1 MKLIDLLNLAQ
12 KSLRSNLLRS
22 ILTSLGI
29 IIGVSSVITMI
40 SIGSGA
46 KEEVT
51 KLIDKFGSNNLI
63 LRAQT
68 SSRSGVSMGSNSGN
82 TLNENDMEVLL
93 TELSDIIEA
102 IAPQVSLSTQV
113 LANNNNWLSS
123 VTGSNNEYFLM
134 GNWSFESGREFAE
147 EELVAGMRVA
157 VIGKTV
163 QKKLFEEMDPIGEM
177 IRINKVPFII
187 IGLLEEKGGSAWRD
201 LDDTIVVP
209 LKAAKQRLVGNKFP
223 GKKIRSMTI
232 KIKNAD
238 LVSKAEI
245 EIDRVMRKQ
254 HKLSSNATPDFVI
267 RNFAQFLNARQ
278 ESANV
283 MSILLATV
291 AAISLIVGGIG
302 IMNIMLVTVTERTK
316 EIGICMSIG
325 AKKTDILYQF
335 LIESLLISLIGGII
349 GVIVGLGLI
358 YGISEYFNWK
368 MNIDLGSII
377 LAFSFSSVIGIIFGF
392 YPARKAS
399 NLNPIDALRY
409 E

>member
-1 MKLIDLLNLAQ
+1 MKLSDLLNLAQ

-29 IIGVSSVITMI
+29 IIGVSSVITMM
-40 SIGSGA
+40 SIGSAA

-51 KLIDKFGSNNLI
+51 GLIDKFGSNNLI

-68 SSRSGVSMGSNSGN
+68 STRGGVSMGSNSGN
-82 TLNENDMEVLL
+82 TLDLDDMKALIE
-93 TELSDIIEA
+93 ELPAIIA
-102 IAPQVSLSTQV
+102 IAPEVSLSTQV
-113 LANNNNWLSS
+113 IANNNNWLSS
-123 VTGSNNEYFLM
+123 VSGSTNDYFLM
-134 GNWSFESGREFAE
+134 GNWSFDAGRFFED
-147 EELVAGMRVA
+147 EELNSGSRVA

-163 QKKLFEEMDPIGEM
+163 QKKLFENIDPIGEM
-177 IRINKVPFII
+177 IRINKVPFTI
-187 IGLLEEKGGSAWRD
+187 IGTLKEKGGSAWRD

-209 LKAAKQRLVGNKFP
+209 LKAAKIRLVGNKFP
-223 GKKIRSMTI
+223 GNKIRSMTI
-232 KIKNAD
+232 KVKNSD
-238 LVSKAEI
+238 LISQTEI
-245 EIDRVMRKQ
+245 DIDRVMRKQ
-254 HKLSSNATPDFVI
+254 HKLSANASPDFVV
-267 RNFAQFLNARQ
+267 RNYAQFLNARQ

-325 AKKTDILYQF
+325 AKKSDILYQF
-335 LIESLLISLIGGII
+335 LIESLLISLIGGVI
-349 GVIVGLGLI
+349 GVLIGLGLI
-358 YGISEYFNWK
+358 FGISEYFNWK

-377 LAFSFSSVIGIIFGF
+377 LAFSFSSIIGIVFGF

>member
-1 MKLIDLLNLAQ
+1 MKLSDLLNLAQ

-68 SSRSGVSMGSNSGN
+68 SSRGVSMGSNSGN
-82 TLNENDMEVLL
+82 TLDLNDMEALL
-93 TELSDIIEA
+93 EELPAIIA
-102 IAPQVSLSTQV
+102 IAPQVSLSTQI

-123 VTGSNNEYFLM
+123 VTGSNNNYFLM
-134 GNWSFESGREFAE
+134 GNWSFDAGRGFED
-147 EELVAGMRVA
+147 EELSSGSRVA

-163 QKKLFEEMDPIGEM
+163 QKKLFETMDPVGEM
-177 IRINKVPFII
+177 IRINKVPFTI
-187 IGLLEEKGGSAWRD
+187 IGTLEVKGGSAWRD

-223 GKKIRSMTI
+223 GNKIRSMTI
-232 KIKNAD
+232 KVKSSD
-238 LVSKAEI
+238 LVSQTEI
-245 EIDRVMRKQ
+245 DIDRVMRKQ
-254 HKLSSNATPDFVI
+254 HKLSANANPDFVV

-325 AKKTDILYQF
+325 AKKSDILYQF
-335 LIESLLISLIGGII
+335 LIESLLISLIGGVI
-349 GVIVGLGLI
+349 GVLIGLGLI

-377 LAFSFSSVIGIIFGF
+377 LAFSFSSIVGIVFGF

>member
-1 MKLIDLLNLAQ
+1 MKLSDLLNLAQ

-68 SSRSGVSMGSNSGN
+68 SSRGVSMGSNSGN
-82 TLNENDMEVLL
+82 TLDLNDMKALL
-93 TELSDIIEA
+93 EELPAIIA
-102 IAPQVSLSTQV
+102 IAPQVSLSTQI

-123 VTGSNNEYFLM
+123 VTGSNNNYFLM
-134 GNWSFESGREFAE
+134 GNWSFDAGRGFED
-147 EELVAGMRVA
+147 EELSSGSRVA

-163 QKKLFEEMDPIGEM
+163 QKKLFETMDPVGEM
-177 IRINKVPFII
+177 IRINKVPFTI
-187 IGLLEEKGGSAWRD
+187 IGTLEEKGGSAWRD

-223 GKKIRSMTI
+223 GNKIRSMTI
-232 KIKNAD
+232 KVKSSD
-238 LVSKAEI
+238 LVSQTEI
-245 EIDRVMRKQ
+245 DIDRVMRKQ
-254 HKLSSNATPDFVI
+254 HKLSANANPDFVV

-325 AKKTDILYQF
+325 AKKSDILYQF
-335 LIESLLISLIGGII
+335 LIESLLISLIGGVI
-349 GVIVGLGLI
+349 GVLIGLGLI

-377 LAFSFSSVIGIIFGF
+377 LAFSFSSIVGIVFGF

>member
-1 MKLIDLLNLAQ
+1 MKLSDLLNLAQ

-68 SSRSGVSMGSNSGN
+68 SSRGVSMGSNSGN
-82 TLNENDMEVLL
+82 TLDLNDMKALL
-93 TELSDIIEA
+93 EELPAIIA
-102 IAPQVSLSTQV
+102 IAPQVSLSTQI

-123 VTGSNNEYFLM
+123 VTGSNNNYFLM
-134 GNWSFESGREFAE
+134 GNWSFDAGRGFED
-147 EELVAGMRVA
+147 EELNSGSRVA

-163 QKKLFEEMDPIGEM
+163 QKKLFETMDPVGEM
-177 IRINKVPFII
+177 IRINKVPFTI
-187 IGLLEEKGGSAWRD
+187 IGTLEEKGGSAWRD

-223 GKKIRSMTI
+223 GNKIRSMTI
-232 KIKNAD
+232 KVKSSD
-238 LVSKAEI
+238 LVSQTEI
-245 EIDRVMRKQ
+245 DIDRVMRKQ
-254 HKLSSNATPDFVI
+254 HKLSANANPDFVV

-325 AKKTDILYQF
+325 AKKSDILYQF
-335 LIESLLISLIGGII
+335 LIESLLISLIGGVI
-349 GVIVGLGLI
+349 GVLIGLGLI

-377 LAFSFSSVIGIIFGF
+377 LAFSFSSIIGIVFGF

>member
-1 MKLIDLLNLAQ
+1 MKLSDLLNLAK

-68 SSRSGVSMGSNSGN
+68 SSRGVSMGSNSGN
-82 TLNENDMEVLL
+82 TLDLNDMKALIE
-93 TELSDIIEA
+93 ELPAIIA
-102 IAPQVSLSTQV
+102 IAPQVSLSTQI

-123 VTGSNNEYFLM
+123 VTGSNNNYFLM
-134 GNWSFESGREFAE
+134 GNWSFDAGRGFED
-147 EELVAGMRVA
+147 EELSSGSRVA

-163 QKKLFEEMDPIGEM
+163 QKKLFETMDPVGEM
-177 IRINKVPFII
+177 IRINKVPFTI
-187 IGLLEEKGGSAWRD
+187 IGTLEEKGGSAWRD

-223 GKKIRSMTI
+223 GNKIRSMTI
-232 KIKNAD
+232 KVKSSD
-238 LVSKAEI
+238 LVSQTEI
-245 EIDRVMRKQ
+245 DIDRVMRKQ
-254 HKLSSNATPDFVI
+254 HKLSANANPDFVV

-325 AKKTDILYQF
+325 AKKSDILYQF
-335 LIESLLISLIGGII
+335 LIESLLISLIGGVI
-349 GVIVGLGLI
+349 GVLIGLGLI

-377 LAFSFSSVIGIIFGF
+377 LAFSFSSIIGIVFGF

>member
-1 MKLIDLLNLAQ
+1 MKLSDLLNLAQ

-29 IIGVSSVITMI
+29 IIGVSSVITMM
-40 SIGSGA
+40 SIGSAA

-51 KLIDKFGSNNLI
+51 GLIDKFGSNNLI

-68 SSRSGVSMGSNSGN
+68 SSRGGVSMGSNSGN
-82 TLNENDMEVLL
+82 TLDLDDMRALME
-93 TELSDIIEA
+93 ELPAITA
-102 IAPQVSLSTQV
+102 IAPEVNLSTQV
-113 LANNNNWLSS
+113 IANNNNWLSS
-123 VTGSNNEYFLM
+123 VSGSTNDYFLM
-134 GNWSFESGREFAE
+134 GNWSFDTGRSFED
-147 EELVAGMRVA
+147 EELSSGSRVA
-157 VIGKTV
+157 IIGKTV
-163 QKKLFEEMDPIGEM
+163 EKKLFEDIDPVGEL

-187 IGLLEEKGGSAWRD
+187 IGTLIEKGGSAWRD

-223 GKKIRSMTI
+223 GNKIRSMTI
-232 KIKNAD
+232 KVKSSD
-238 LVSKAEI
+238 LISQTEI
-245 EIDRVMRKQ
+245 DIDRVMRKQ
-254 HKLSSNATPDFVI
+254 HKLSANASPDFVV
-267 RNFAQFLNARQ
+267 RNYAQFLNARQ

-325 AKKTDILYQF
+325 AKKSDILYQF
-335 LIESLLISLIGGII
+335 LIESLLISLIGGVI
-349 GVIVGLGLI
+349 GVLIGLGLI
-358 YGISEYFNWK
+358 FGISEYFNWK
-368 MNIDLGSII
+368 MNIDLSAII
-377 LAFSFSSVIGIIFGF
+377 LAFSFSSIIGIVFGF

>member
-1 MKLIDLLNLAQ
+1 MKISDLFNLAQ

-51 KLIDKFGSNNLI
+51 NLIDKFGSNNLI

-68 SSRSGVSMGSNSGN
+68 ASRGISMGSNSGN
-82 TLNENDMEVLL
+82 TLDLNDMKALL
-93 TELSDIIEA
+93 EELPAIIA
-102 IAPQVSLSTQV
+102 IAPQVSLSTQI

-123 VTGSNNEYFLM
+123 VTGSNNDYFLM
-134 GNWSFESGREFAE
+134 GNWSFDSGREFE
-147 EELVAGMRVA
+147 DEELNSGSRVA
-157 VIGKTV
+157 IIGKTV
-163 QKKLFEEMDPIGEM
+163 QKKLFDEMDPIGEM
-177 IRINKVPFII
+177 IRINKVPFTI
-187 IGLLEEKGGSAWRD
+187 IGTLIEKGGSAWRD

-223 GKKIRSMTI
+223 GNKIRSMTI
-232 KIKNAD
+232 KVKSSD
-238 LVSKAEI
+238 LVSQTEI
-245 EIDRVMRKQ
+245 DIDRVMRKQ
-254 HKLSSNATPDFVI
+254 HKLSANANPDFVV

-335 LIESLLISLIGGII
+335 LIESLLISLIGGVI
-349 GVIVGLGLI
+349 GVIIGLGLI
-358 YGISEYFNWK
+358 FGISEYFNWK
-368 MNIDLGSII
+368 MNIDFSSIL
-377 LAFSFSSVIGIIFGF
+377 LAFSFSSIIGIVFGF

>member
-1 MKLIDLLNLAQ
+1 MKLSDLLNLAQ

-29 IIGVSSVITMI
+29 IIGVSSVITMM
-40 SIGSGA
+40 SIGSAA

-51 KLIDKFGSNNLI
+51 GLIDKFGSNNLI

-68 SSRSGVSMGSNSGN
+68 TSNRGVSMGNNSGN
-82 TLNENDMEVLL
+82 TLDLDDMKALIE
-93 TELSDIIEA
+93 ELPAIVA
-102 IAPQVSLSTQV
+102 IAPEVSLSTQV
-113 LANNNNWLSS
+113 IANNNNWLSS
-123 VTGSNNEYFLM
+123 VSGSTNDYFLM
-134 GNWSFESGREFAE
+134 GNWSFDAGRFFED
-147 EELVAGMRVA
+147 EELNSGSRVA

-163 QKKLFEEMDPIGEM
+163 QKKLFENIDPIGEM
-177 IRINKVPFII
+177 MRINKVPFTI
-187 IGLLEEKGGSAWRD
+187 IGTLEEKGGSAWRD

-209 LKAAKQRLVGNKFP
+209 LKAAKKRLVGNKFP
-223 GKKIRSMTI
+223 GNKIRSMTI
-232 KIKNAD
+232 KVKNSD
-238 LVSKAEI
+238 LITQTEI
-245 EIDRVMRKQ
+245 DIDRVMRKQ
-254 HKLSSNATPDFVI
+254 HKLSANASPDFVV

-325 AKKTDILYQF
+325 AKKSDILYQF
-335 LIESLLISLIGGII
+335 LIESLLISLIGGVI
-349 GVIVGLGLI
+349 GVLIGLGLI
-358 YGISEYFNWK
+358 FGISEYFNWK
-368 MNIDLGSII
+368 MNIDLSSII
-377 LAFSFSSVIGIIFGF
+377 LAFSFSSIIGIVFGF

>member
-1 MKLIDLLNLAQ
+1 MKLSDLLNLAQ

-68 SSRSGVSMGSNSGN
+68 SSRGVSMGSNSGN
-82 TLNENDMEVLL
+82 TLDLNDMKALIE
-93 TELSDIIEA
+93 ELPAIIA
-102 IAPQVSLSTQV
+102 IAPQVSLSTQI

-123 VTGSNNEYFLM
+123 VTGSNNNYFLM
-134 GNWSFESGREFAE
+134 GNWSFDAGRSFED
-147 EELVAGMRVA
+147 EELSSGSRVA

-163 QKKLFEEMDPIGEM
+163 QKKLFETMDPVGEM
-177 IRINKVPFII
+177 IRINKVPFTI
-187 IGLLEEKGGSAWRD
+187 IGTLEEKGGSAWRD

-223 GKKIRSMTI
+223 GNKIRSMTI
-232 KIKNAD
+232 KVKSSD
-238 LVSKAEI
+238 LVSQTEI
-245 EIDRVMRKQ
+245 DIDRVMRKQ
-254 HKLSSNATPDFVI
+254 HKLSANANPDFVV

-325 AKKTDILYQF
+325 AKKSDILYQF
-335 LIESLLISLIGGII
+335 LIESLLISLIGGVI
-349 GVIVGLGLI
+349 GVLIGLGLI

-377 LAFSFSSVIGIIFGF
+377 LAFSFSSIVGIVFGF

>member
-1 MKLIDLLNLAQ
+1 MNFSDLLNLAQ

-29 IIGVSSVITMI
+29 IIGVSSVITMM
-40 SIGSGA
+40 SIGSAA

-51 KLIDKFGSNNLI
+51 GLIDKFGSNNLI

-68 SSRSGVSMGSNSGN
+68 SSRGGVSMGSNSGN
-82 TLNENDMEVLL
+82 TLDMNDMKALMD
-93 TELSDIIEA
+93 ELPAIIA

-123 VTGSNNEYFLM
+123 VTGSTNDYFLM
-134 GNWSFESGREFAE
+134 GNWSLDAGRIFDDEDLKSGSRF
-147 EELVAGMRVA
+147 A

-163 QKKLFEEMDPIGEM
+163 QKKLFDEMDPIGEL
-177 IRINKVPFII
+177 IRINKVPFTI
-187 IGLLEEKGGSAWRD
+187 IGTLEEKGGSAWRD

-223 GKKIRSMTI
+223 GNKIRSMTI
-232 KIKNAD
+232 KVKSSD
-238 LVSKAEI
+238 LVSQTEND
-245 EIDRVMRKQ
+245 IDRVMRKQ
-254 HKLSSNATPDFVI
+254 HKLSANASPDFVV
-267 RNFAQFLNARQ
+267 RNYAQFLNARQ

-325 AKKTDILYQF
+325 AKKSDILYQF
-335 LIESLLISLIGGII
+335 LIESLLISLIGGVI
-349 GVIVGLGLI
+349 GVLIGLGLI
-358 YGISEYFNWK
+358 FGISEYFNWK

-377 LAFSFSSVIGIIFGF
+377 LAFSFSSIIGIVFGF

>member
-1 MKLIDLLNLAQ
+1 MKFSDLINLAQ

-29 IIGVSSVITMI
+29 IIGVSSVITMM
-40 SIGSGA
+40 SIGSAA

-51 KLIDKFGSNNLI
+51 ALIDKFGSNNLI

-68 SSRSGVSMGSNSGN
+68 SSRGGVSMGANSTN
-82 TLNENDMEVLL
+82 TLNLDDMNSLKDEIPA
-93 TELSDIIEA
+93 IIA

-113 LANNNNWLSS
+113 LGNDNNWLSS
-123 VTGSNNEYFLM
+123 VTGSTNDYFLM
-134 GNWSFESGREFAE
+134 GNWSFDSGREFE
-147 EELVAGMRVA
+147 DEELISGAKVAI
-157 VIGKTV
+157 IGKTV
-163 QKKLFEEMDPIGEM
+163 QKKLFDNFEPLGEM

-187 IGLLEEKGGSAWRD
+187 IGTLEAKGGSAWRD

-223 GKKIRSMTI
+223 GNKIRSMTI
-232 KIKNAD
+232 KVRNSD
-238 LVSKAEI
+238 LISQTEI
-245 EIDRVMRKQ
+245 DIDRVMRKQ
-254 HKLSSNATPDFVI
+254 HNLSANANPDFVV
-267 RNFAQFLNARQ
+267 RNYAQFLNARQ

-325 AKKTDILYQF
+325 AKKSDILFQF
-335 LIESLLISLIGGII
+335 LIESLLISLIGGILGI
-349 GVIVGLGLI
+349 LIGLGLI

-368 MNIDLGSII
+368 MNIDLGSIL
-377 LAFSFSSVIGIIFGF
+377 LAFSFSSIIGIIFGF
-392 YPARKAS
+392 YPAKKAS

>member
-1 MKLIDLLNLAQ
+1 MKLSDLLNLAQ

-29 IIGVSSVITMI
+29 IIGVSSVITMM
-40 SIGSGA
+40 SIGSAA

-51 KLIDKFGSNNLI
+51 GLIDKFGSNNLI

-68 SSRSGVSMGSNSGN
+68 SSIGGVSMGSNSGN
-82 TLNENDMEVLL
+82 TLDLDDMKALKE
-93 TELSDIIEA
+93 ELPAIIA

-113 LANNNNWLSS
+113 IANNNNWLSS
-123 VTGSNNEYFLM
+123 VSGSTNDYFLT
-134 GNWSFESGREFAE
+134 GNWSFDTGRDFED
-147 EELVAGMRVA
+147 EELNSGSKVAI
-157 VIGKTV
+157 IGKTV
-163 QKKLFEEMDPIGEM
+163 QKKLFEGMDPIGEM
-177 IRINKVPFII
+177 IRINKVPFTI
-187 IGLLEEKGGSAWRD
+187 IGTLEEKGGSAWRD

-223 GKKIRSMTI
+223 GNKIRSMTI
-232 KIKNAD
+232 KVKNSD
-238 LVSKAEI
+238 LISQTEI
-245 EIDRVMRKQ
+245 DIDRVMRKQ
-254 HKLSSNATPDFVI
+254 HKLSANASPDFVV
-267 RNFAQFLNARQ
+267 RNYAQFLNARQ

-325 AKKTDILYQF
+325 ARKSDILYQF
-335 LIESLLISLIGGII
+335 LIESLLISLIGGVI
-349 GVIVGLGLI
+349 GVLIGLGLI
-358 YGISEYFNWK
+358 FGISEYFSWK
-368 MNIDLGSII
+368 MNIDLSSII
-377 LAFSFSSVIGIIFGF
+377 LAFSFSSIIGIVFGF

>member
-1 MKLIDLLNLAQ
+1 MKLSDLLNLAQ

-29 IIGVSSVITMI
+29 IIGVSSVITMM
-40 SIGSGA
+40 SIGSAA

-51 KLIDKFGSNNLI
+51 GLIDKFGSNNLI

-68 SSRSGVSMGSNSGN
+68 SSRGGVSMGSNSGN
-82 TLNENDMEVLL
+82 TLDLEDMKTLME
-93 TELSDIIEA
+93 ELPAIIA

-113 LANNNNWLSS
+113 IANNNNWLSS
-123 VTGSNNEYFLM
+123 VSGSTNDYFLM
-134 GNWSFESGREFAE
+134 GNWSFDAGRGFED
-147 EELVAGMRVA
+147 EELNSGLRVA

-163 QKKLFEEMDPIGEM
+163 QKKLFENMDPLGEM
-177 IRINKVPFII
+177 IRINKVPFTV
-187 IGLLEEKGGSAWRD
+187 IGTLEEKGGSAWRD

-223 GKKIRSMTI
+223 GNKIRSMTI
-232 KIKNAD
+232 KVKNSD
-238 LVSKAEI
+238 LVSKTEI
-245 EIDRVMRKQ
+245 DIDRVMRKQ
-254 HKLSSNATPDFVI
+254 HKLSANASPDFVV
-267 RNFAQFLNARQ
+267 RNYAQFLNARQ

-325 AKKTDILYQF
+325 AKKSDILYQF

-349 GVIVGLGLI
+349 GVIIGLGLI

-368 MNIDLGSII
+368 MNIDLVSII
-377 LAFSFSSVIGIIFGF
+377 LAFSFSSIIGIVFGF

>member
-1 MKLIDLLNLAQ
+1 MKLSDLLNLAQ

-68 SSRSGVSMGSNSGN
+68 SSRGVSMGSNSGN
-82 TLNENDMEVLL
+82 TLDLNDMKALIE
-93 TELSDIIEA
+93 ELPAIIA
-102 IAPQVSLSTQV
+102 IAPQVSLSTQI

-123 VTGSNNEYFLM
+123 VTGSNNNYFLM
-134 GNWSFESGREFAE
+134 GNWSFDAGRGFED
-147 EELVAGMRVA
+147 EELSSGSRVA

-163 QKKLFEEMDPIGEM
+163 QKKLFETMDPVGEM
-177 IRINKVPFII
+177 IRINKVPFTI
-187 IGLLEEKGGSAWRD
+187 IGTLEEKGGSAWRD

-223 GKKIRSMTI
+223 GNKIRSMTI
-232 KIKNAD
+232 KVKSSD
-238 LVSKAEI
+238 LVSQTEI
-245 EIDRVMRKQ
+245 DIDRVMRKQ
-254 HKLSSNATPDFVI
+254 HKLSANANPDFVV

-325 AKKTDILYQF
+325 AKKSDILYQF
-335 LIESLLISLIGGII
+335 LIESLLISLIGGVI
-349 GVIVGLGLI
+349 GVLIGLGLI

-377 LAFSFSSVIGIIFGF
+377 LAFSFSSIIGIVFGF

>member
-1 MKLIDLLNLAQ
+1 MKFSDLLNLAQ
-12 KSLRSNLLRS
+12 KSLRANLLRS

-29 IIGVSSVITMI
+29 IIGVSSVITML
-40 SIGSGA
+40 SIGSAA

-51 KLIDKFGSNNLI
+51 NLIDKFGSNNLI

-68 SSRSGVSMGSNSGN
+68 SSRGGVSMGSNSGN
-82 TLNENDMEVLL
+82 TLNLNDMKALKE
-93 TELSDIIEA
+93 ELPAIIA
-102 IAPQVSLSTQV
+102 IAPEVSLSTQI

-123 VTGSNNEYFLM
+123 VTGSTNDYFLM
-134 GNWSFESGREFAE
+134 GNWSFESGRAFED
-147 EELVAGMRVA
+147 EELNAGSRVA
-157 VIGKTV
+157 IIGKTV
-163 QKKLFEEMDPIGEM
+163 QKNLFEEIDPLGEM
-177 IRINKVPFII
+177 IRINKVPFTV

-209 LKAAKQRLVGNKFP
+209 LKAAKQRLVGKKFP
-223 GKKIRSMTI
+223 GNKIRSMTI
-232 KIKNAD
+232 KVKNAD
-238 LVSKAEI
+238 LISQTE
-245 EIDRVMRKQ
+245 EDIDRVMRKQ
-254 HKLSSNATPDFVI
+254 HKLSANANPDFVI

-278 ESANV
+278 ESADV

-325 AKKTDILYQF
+325 AKKSDIMYQF
-335 LIESLLISLIGGII
+335 LIESLLISLIGGVI
-349 GVIVGLGLI
+349 GVLIGLGLI
-358 YGISEYFNWK
+358 YGIGEYFNWK
-368 MNIDLGSII
+368 TNIDIGSMI
-377 LAFSFSSVIGIIFGF
+377 LAFSFSSIIGIVFGF
-392 YPARKAS
+392 YPARKAA

>member
-1 MKLIDLLNLAQ
+1 MKISDLFNLAQ

-51 KLIDKFGSNNLI
+51 NLIDKFGSNNLI

-68 SSRSGVSMGSNSGN
+68 ASRGISMGSNSGN
-82 TLNENDMEVLL
+82 TLDLNDMKALL
-93 TELSDIIEA
+93 EELPAIIA
-102 IAPQVSLSTQV
+102 IAPQVSLSTQI

-123 VTGSNNEYFLM
+123 VTGSNNDYFLM
-134 GNWSFESGREFAE
+134 GNWSFDSGREFE
-147 EELVAGMRVA
+147 DEELNSGSRVA

-163 QKKLFEEMDPIGEM
+163 QKKLFDEMDPIGEM
-177 IRINKVPFII
+177 IRINKVPFTI
-187 IGLLEEKGGSAWRD
+187 IGTLIEKGGSAWRD

-223 GKKIRSMTI
+223 GNKIRSMTI
-232 KIKNAD
+232 KVKSSD
-238 LVSKAEI
+238 LVSQTEI
-245 EIDRVMRKQ
+245 DIDRVMRKQ
-254 HKLSSNATPDFVI
+254 HKLSANANPDFVV

-325 AKKTDILYQF
+325 AKKSDILYQF
-335 LIESLLISLIGGII
+335 LIESLLISLIGGVI

-358 YGISEYFNWK
+358 YGISGYFNWK
-368 MNIDLGSII
+368 MNIDIGSII
-377 LAFSFSSVIGIIFGF
+377 LAFSFSSIIGIVFGF

>member
-1 MKLIDLLNLAQ
+1 MKLSDLLNLAQ

-68 SSRSGVSMGSNSGN
+68 SSRGVSMGSNSGN
-82 TLNENDMEVLL
+82 TLDLNDMKALIE
-93 TELSDIIEA
+93 ELPAIIA
-102 IAPQVSLSTQV
+102 IAPQVSLSTQI

-123 VTGSNNEYFLM
+123 VTGSNNNYFLM
-134 GNWSFESGREFAE
+134 GNWSFDAGRGFED
-147 EELVAGMRVA
+147 EELNSGSRVA

-163 QKKLFEEMDPIGEM
+163 QKKLFETMDPIGEM
-177 IRINKVPFII
+177 IRINKVPFTI
-187 IGLLEEKGGSAWRD
+187 IGTLEEKGGSAWRD

-223 GKKIRSMTI
+223 GNKIRSMTI
-232 KIKNAD
+232 KVKSSD
-238 LVSKAEI
+238 LVSQTEI
-245 EIDRVMRKQ
+245 DIDRVMRKQ
-254 HKLSSNATPDFVI
+254 HKLSANANPDFVV

-325 AKKTDILYQF
+325 AKKSDILYQF
-335 LIESLLISLIGGII
+335 LIESLLISLIGGVI
-349 GVIVGLGLI
+349 GVLIGLGLI

-377 LAFSFSSVIGIIFGF
+377 LAFSFSSIIGIVFGF

>member
-1 MKLIDLLNLAQ
+1 MKLSDLLNLAQ

-29 IIGVSSVITMI
+29 IIGVSSVITMM
-40 SIGSGA
+40 SIGSAA

-51 KLIDKFGSNNLI
+51 SLIDKFGSNNLI

-68 SSRSGVSMGSNSGN
+68 SSRGGVSMGSNSSN
-82 TLNENDMEVLL
+82 TLDLNDMKALKE
-93 TELSDIIEA
+93 ELPAIIA
-102 IAPQVSLSTQV
+102 IAPQVSLSTQII
-113 LANNNNWLSS
+113 ANNNNWLSS
-123 VTGSNNEYFLM
+123 VSGSTNDYFLM
-134 GNWSFESGREFAE
+134 GNWSFDAGRSFEE
-147 EELVAGMRVA
+147 EELNSGSRVA

-163 QKKLFEEMDPIGEM
+163 QKKLFENMDPIGEM
-177 IRINKVPFII
+177 IRINKVPFTI
-187 IGLLEEKGGSAWRD
+187 IGTLEEKGGSAWRD

-223 GKKIRSMTI
+223 GNKIRSMTI
-232 KIKNAD
+232 KVKSSD
-238 LVSKAEI
+238 LVSQTEI
-245 EIDRVMRKQ
+245 DIDRVMRKQ
-254 HKLSSNATPDFVI
+254 HKLSANANPDFVV
-267 RNFAQFLNARQ
+267 RNYAQFLNARQ

-325 AKKTDILYQF
+325 AKKSDILYQF

-349 GVIVGLGLI
+349 GVLIGLGLI

-377 LAFSFSSVIGIIFGF
+377 LAFSFSSIIGIIFGF

>member
-1 MKLIDLLNLAQ
+1 MKLTDLLNLAQ
-12 KSLRSNLLRS
+12 KSLRANLLRS

-29 IIGVSSVITMI
+29 IIGVSSVITML
-40 SIGSGA
+40 SIGSAA

-68 SSRSGVSMGSNSGN
+68 SSRGGVSMGSNSNN
-82 TLNENDMEVLL
+82 TLDLDDMKVLL
-93 TELSDIIEA
+93 EEIPSIMA
-102 IAPQVSLSTQV
+102 IAPEVSLSTQI

-123 VTGSNNEYFLM
+123 VTGSNNDYFLM
-134 GNWSFESGREFAE
+134 GNWSFESGRSFDDE
-147 EELVAGMRVA
+147 EINSGSRVA

-163 QKKLFEEMDPIGEM
+163 QKKLFDSIDPLGEM
-177 IRINKVPFII
+177 IRINKVPFTVVGI
-187 IGLLEEKGGSAWRD
+187 LEEKGGSAWRD

-232 KIKNAD
+232 KVNSAE
-238 LVSKAEI
+238 LVSQTEVA
-245 EIDRVMRKQ
+245 IDRVMRKQ
-254 HKLSSNATPDFVI
+254 HKLSANANPDFVV

-325 AKKTDILYQF
+325 AKKSDILYQF
-335 LIESLLISLIGGII
+335 LIESLLISLIGGIL
-349 GVIVGLGLI
+349 GVIIGLGLI
-358 YGISEYFNWK
+358 YGIGEYFNWK
-368 MNIDLGSII
+368 TNIDAGSII
-377 LAFSFSSVIGIIFGF
+377 LSFSFSSFIGIVFGF

>member
-1 MKLIDLLNLAQ
+1 MKLSDLLNLAQ
-12 KSLRSNLLRS
+12 KSLRANLLRS
-22 ILTSLGI
+22 VLTSLGI

-51 KLIDKFGSNNLI
+51 NLIDKFGSNNLI

-68 SSRSGVSMGSNSGN
+68 SSRGVSMGGNSAN
-82 TLNENDMEVLL
+82 TLDTNDMEALL
-93 TELSDIIEA
+93 EELPNLITA
-102 IAPQVSLSTQV
+102 ISPEVSMSTQI
-113 LANNNNWLSS
+113 LGNNNNWLSS
-123 VTGSNNEYFLM
+123 VTGSNNAYFLM
-134 GNWSFESGREFAE
+134 GNWSFDSGRAFEE
-147 EELVAGMRVA
+147 EELNSGSRVA
-157 VIGKTV
+157 VIGKTI
-163 QKKLFEEMDPIGEM
+163 QKKLFEDMDPLGEM
-177 IRINKVPFII
+177 IRINKVPFTI
-187 IGLLEEKGGSAWRD
+187 IGVLEEKGGSAWRD

-209 LKAAKQRLVGNKFP
+209 LKTAKQRLVGNKFP

-232 KIKNAD
+232 KIKESD
-238 LVSKAEI
+238 LVGQAEI
-245 EIDRVMRKQ
+245 DIDRVMRMQ
-254 HKLSSNATPDFVI
+254 HKLSANANPDFVI

-325 AKKTDILYQF
+325 AKKSDILYQF

-349 GVIVGLGLI
+349 GVLIGLGLI
-358 YGISEYFNWK
+358 FGISEYFNWK
-368 MNIDLGSII
+368 MNIDFGSII
-377 LAFSFSSVIGIIFGF
+377 LAFSFSSIIGIVFGF

>member
-1 MKLIDLLNLAQ
+1 MKLSDLLNLAQ

-29 IIGVSSVITMI
+29 IIGVSSVITMM
-40 SIGSGA
+40 SIGSAA

-51 KLIDKFGSNNLI
+51 GLIDKFGSNNLI

-68 SSRSGVSMGSNSGN
+68 SSRGGVSMGSNSGN
-82 TLNENDMEVLL
+82 TLDMNDMKALMD
-93 TELSDIIEA
+93 ELPAIIA

-123 VTGSNNEYFLM
+123 VTGSTNDYFLM
-134 GNWSFESGREFAE
+134 GNWSLDAGRIFDDEDLKSGSRF
-147 EELVAGMRVA
+147 A

-163 QKKLFEEMDPIGEM
+163 QKKLFDEMDPIGEL
-177 IRINKVPFII
+177 IRINKVPFTI
-187 IGLLEEKGGSAWRD
+187 IGTLEEKGGSAWRD

-223 GKKIRSMTI
+223 GNKIRSMTI
-232 KIKNAD
+232 KVKSSD
-238 LVSKAEI
+238 LVSQTEND
-245 EIDRVMRKQ
+245 IDRVMRKQ
-254 HKLSSNATPDFVI
+254 HKLSANASPDFVV
-267 RNFAQFLNARQ
+267 RNYAQFLNARQ

-325 AKKTDILYQF
+325 AKKSDILYQF
-335 LIESLLISLIGGII
+335 LIESLLISLIGGVI
-349 GVIVGLGLI
+349 GVLIGLGLI
-358 YGISEYFNWK
+358 FGISEYFNWK

-377 LAFSFSSVIGIIFGF
+377 LAFSFSSIIGIVFGF

>member
-1 MKLIDLLNLAQ
+1 MKISDLFNLAQ

-51 KLIDKFGSNNLI
+51 NLIDKFGSNNLI

-68 SSRSGVSMGSNSGN
+68 ASRGISMGSNSGN
-82 TLNENDMEVLL
+82 TLDLNDMKALL
-93 TELSDIIEA
+93 EELPAIIA
-102 IAPQVSLSTQV
+102 IAPQVSLSTQI

-123 VTGSNNEYFLM
+123 VTGSNNDYFLM
-134 GNWSFESGREFAE
+134 GNWSFDSGREFE
-147 EELVAGMRVA
+147 DEELNSGSRVA

-163 QKKLFEEMDPIGEM
+163 QKKLFDEMDPIGEM
-177 IRINKVPFII
+177 IRINKVPFTI
-187 IGLLEEKGGSAWRD
+187 IGTLIEKGGSAWRD

-223 GKKIRSMTI
+223 GNKIRSMTI
-232 KIKNAD
+232 KVKSSD
-238 LVSKAEI
+238 LVSQTEI
-245 EIDRVMRKQ
+245 DIDRVMRKQ
-254 HKLSSNATPDFVI
+254 HKLSANANPDFVV

-335 LIESLLISLIGGII
+335 LIESLLISLIGGVI
-349 GVIVGLGLI
+349 GVIIGLGLI
-358 YGISEYFNWK
+358 FGISEYFNWK
-368 MNIDLGSII
+368 MNIDFSSIL
-377 LAFSFSSVIGIIFGF
+377 LAFSFSSIIGIVFGF

>member
-1 MKLIDLLNLAQ
+1 MKFSDLLNLAQ
-12 KSLRSNLLRS
+12 KSLRANLLRS

-29 IIGVSSVITMI
+29 IIGVSSVITML
-40 SIGSGA
+40 SIGSAA

-51 KLIDKFGSNNLI
+51 NLIDKFGSNNLI

-68 SSRSGVSMGSNSGN
+68 SSRGGVSMGSNSGN
-82 TLNENDMEVLL
+82 TLNLNDMKALKE
-93 TELSDIIEA
+93 ELPAIIA
-102 IAPQVSLSTQV
+102 IAPEVSLSTQI

-123 VTGSNNEYFLM
+123 VTGSTNDYFLM
-134 GNWSFESGREFAE
+134 GNWSFESGRAFED
-147 EELVAGMRVA
+147 EELSAGSRVA
-157 VIGKTV
+157 IIGKTV
-163 QKKLFEEMDPIGEM
+163 QKNLFEEVDPLGEM
-177 IRINKVPFII
+177 IRINKVPFTV

-209 LKAAKQRLVGNKFP
+209 LKAAKQRLVGKKFP
-223 GKKIRSMTI
+223 GNKIRSMTI
-232 KIKNAD
+232 KVKNAD
-238 LVSKAEI
+238 LISQTE
-245 EIDRVMRKQ
+245 EDIDRVMRKQ
-254 HKLSSNATPDFVI
+254 HKLSANANPDFVI

-278 ESANV
+278 ESADV

-325 AKKTDILYQF
+325 AKKSDIMYQF
-335 LIESLLISLIGGII
+335 LIESLLISLIGGVI
-349 GVIVGLGLI
+349 GVLIGLGLI
-358 YGISEYFNWK
+358 YGIGEYFNWK
-368 MNIDLGSII
+368 TNIDIGSMI
-377 LAFSFSSVIGIIFGF
+377 LAFSFSSIIGIVFGF
-392 YPARKAS
+392 YPARKAA

>member
-1 MKLIDLLNLAQ
+1 MKLSDLLNLAQ

-68 SSRSGVSMGSNSGN
+68 SSRGVSMGSNSGN
-82 TLNENDMEVLL
+82 TLDLNDMKALL
-93 TELSDIIEA
+93 EELPAIIA
-102 IAPQVSLSTQV
+102 IAPQVSLSTQI

-123 VTGSNNEYFLM
+123 VTGSNNNYFLM
-134 GNWSFESGREFAE
+134 GNWSFDAGRGFED
-147 EELVAGMRVA
+147 EELSSGSRVA

-163 QKKLFEEMDPIGEM
+163 QKKLFETMDPIGEM
-177 IRINKVPFII
+177 IRINKVPFTI
-187 IGLLEEKGGSAWRD
+187 IGTLEEKGGSAWRD

-223 GKKIRSMTI
+223 GNKIRSMTI
-232 KIKNAD
+232 KVKSSD
-238 LVSKAEI
+238 LVSQTEI
-245 EIDRVMRKQ
+245 DIDRVMRKQ
-254 HKLSSNATPDFVI
+254 HKLSANANPDFVV

-325 AKKTDILYQF
+325 AKKSDILYQF
-335 LIESLLISLIGGII
+335 LIESLLISLIGGVI
-349 GVIVGLGLI
+349 GVLIGLGLI

-377 LAFSFSSVIGIIFGF
+377 LAFSFSSIIGIVFGF

>member
-1 MKLIDLLNLAQ
+1 MEVESFED
-12 KSLRSNLLRS
+12 
-22 ILTSLGI
+22 
-29 IIGVSSVITMI
+29 
-40 SIGSGA
+40 
-46 KEEVT
+46 EE
-51 KLIDKFGSNNLI
+51 L
-63 LRAQT
+63 
-68 SSRSGVSMGSNSGN
+68 NSG
-82 TLNENDMEVLL
+82 
-93 TELSDIIEA
+93 S
-102 IAPQVSLSTQV
+102 
-113 LANNNNWLSS
+113 
-123 VTGSNNEYFLM
+123 
-134 GNWSFESGREFAE
+134 
-147 EELVAGMRVA
+147 RVA

-163 QKKLFEEMDPIGEM
+163 QKKLFENIDPVGEM
-177 IRINKVPFII
+177 IRINKVPFTI
-187 IGLLEEKGGSAWRD
+187 IGTLQEKGGSAWRD

-223 GKKIRSMTI
+223 GNKIRSMTI
-232 KIKNAD
+232 KVKSSD
-238 LVSKAEI
+238 LVSQTEND
-245 EIDRVMRKQ
+245 IDRVMRKQ
-254 HKLSSNATPDFVI
+254 HNLSVNASPDFVV
-267 RNFAQFLNARQ
+267 RNYAQFLNARQ

-335 LIESLLISLIGGII
+335 LIESLLISLIGGVI
-349 GVIVGLGLI
+349 GVLIGLGLI

-368 MNIDLGSII
+368 MNIDLSSIV
-377 LAFSFSSVIGIIFGF
+377 LAFGFSSVIGIVFGF

>member
-1 MKLIDLLNLAQ
+1 MKLSDLINLAQ

-29 IIGVSSVITMI
+29 IIGVSSVITMM
-40 SIGSGA
+40 SIGSAA

-51 KLIDKFGSNNLI
+51 GLIDKFGSNNLI
-63 LRAQT
+63 LRALT
-68 SSRSGVSMGSNSGN
+68 SSRAGVSMGSNSGN
-82 TLNENDMEVLL
+82 TLDLDDMKALIE
-93 TELSDIIEA
+93 ELPAIIA

-113 LANNNNWLSS
+113 IANNNNWLSS
-123 VTGSNNEYFLM
+123 VSGSTNDYFLM
-134 GNWSFESGREFAE
+134 GNWSFDAGRGFEDDELSSGS
-147 EELVAGMRVA
+147 RVA

-163 QKKLFEEMDPIGEM
+163 QKKLFESMDPVGEM
-177 IRINKVPFII
+177 IRINKVPFTI
-187 IGLLEEKGGSAWRD
+187 IGTLEEKGGSAWRD

-223 GKKIRSMTI
+223 GNKIRSMTI
-232 KIKNAD
+232 KVKSSD
-238 LVSKAEI
+238 LVSQTEI

-254 HKLSSNATPDFVI
+254 HKLSANASPDFVV

-325 AKKTDILYQF
+325 AKKSDILYQF
-335 LIESLLISLIGGII
+335 LIESLLISLIGGVI
-349 GVIVGLGLI
+349 GVLIGLGLI
-358 YGISEYFNWK
+358 FGISEYFNWK
-368 MNIDLGSII
+368 MNIDLSSII
-377 LAFSFSSVIGIIFGF
+377 LAFSFSSIIGIVFGF

>member
-1 MKLIDLLNLAQ
+1 MKLTDLLNLAQ
-12 KSLRSNLLRS
+12 KSLRANLLRS

-29 IIGVSSVITMI
+29 IIGVSSVITML
-40 SIGSGA
+40 SIGSAA

-51 KLIDKFGSNNLI
+51 NLIDKFGSNNLI
-63 LRAQT
+63 LRSQT
-68 SSRSGVSMGSNSGN
+68 SRGGVSLGSNSSN
-82 TLNENDMEVLL
+82 TLDLDDMKALL
-93 TELSDIIEA
+93 EEIPSIRA
-102 IAPQVSLSTQV
+102 IAPQVSLSTQI

-123 VTGSNNEYFLM
+123 VTGSNNDYFLM
-134 GNWSFESGREFAE
+134 GNWSFESGRSFEDE
-147 EELVAGMRVA
+147 EINSGSRVA

-163 QKKLFEEMDPIGEM
+163 QKKLFDTIDPIGEM
-177 IRINKVPFII
+177 IRINKVPFTVV
-187 IGLLEEKGGSAWRD
+187 GTLEEKGGSAWSD
-201 LDDTIVVP
+201 LDDTIIVP

-232 KIKNAD
+232 KVKSSD
-238 LVSKAEI
+238 LVSQTEI
-245 EIDRVMRKQ
+245 DIDRVMRKQ
-254 HKLSSNATPDFVI
+254 HKLSANANPDFVV

-325 AKKTDILYQF
+325 AKKSDILYQF
-335 LIESLLISLIGGII
+335 LIESLLISFIGGIL
-349 GVIVGLGLI
+349 GVIIGLSLI
-358 YGISEYFNWK
+358 FGISEYFNWK
-368 MNIDLGSII
+368 TNIDLGSII
-377 LAFSFSSVIGIIFGF
+377 LSFSFSSFIGIVFGF
-392 YPARKAS
+392 YPAKKAS